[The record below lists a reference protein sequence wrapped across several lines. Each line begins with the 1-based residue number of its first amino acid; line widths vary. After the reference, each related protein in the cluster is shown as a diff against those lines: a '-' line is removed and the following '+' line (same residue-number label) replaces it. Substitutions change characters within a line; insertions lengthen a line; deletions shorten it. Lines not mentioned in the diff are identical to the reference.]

1 MKSRILRVNKLNTKS
16 QKKKKRFAGTLNN
29 SEQEVPE
36 VPSLWISA
44 TFLTYNVLLWLGQG
58 IIFSYQLQLM
68 VGCIH
73 FRDEI

>member
-1 MKSRILRVNKLNTKS
+1 MKSRILRVNKFNTES
-16 QKKKKRFAGTLNN
+16 KKKKTFWGDPQQFWTESPRSSLTLNFR
-29 SEQEVPE
+29 Q
-36 VPSLWISA
+36 
-44 TFLTYNVLLWLGQG
+44 FLTYNVLLWLGQG

>member
-1 MKSRILRVNKLNTKS
+1 MKSRILRVNKLNTKCR
-16 QKKKKRFAGTLNN
+16 KKKPFVGTLNN

-36 VPSLWISA
+36 VPSLWIPA
-44 TFLTYNVLLWLGQG
+44 NFLTYNALLWLGQG

>member
-1 MKSRILRVNKLNTKS
+1 M
-16 QKKKKRFAGTLNN
+16 GTLNN

-44 TFLTYNVLLWLGQG
+44 NFLTYDVLLWLGQG

-68 VGCIH
+68 VGYIH

>member
-16 QKKKKRFAGTLNN
+16 QKKTFVGTLNN
-29 SEQEVPE
+29 SEQDVPE

-44 TFLTYNVLLWLGQG
+44 NFLSYNVLLWLGQG

>member
-16 QKKKKRFAGTLNN
+16 QKKKKRFTGTLNN

-44 TFLTYNVLLWLGQG
+44 NFLTYNVLLWLSQG